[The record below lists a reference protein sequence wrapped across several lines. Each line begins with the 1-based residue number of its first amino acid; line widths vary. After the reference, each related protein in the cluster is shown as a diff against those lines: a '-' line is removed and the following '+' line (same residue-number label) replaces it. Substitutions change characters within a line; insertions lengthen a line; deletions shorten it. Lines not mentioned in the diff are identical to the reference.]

1 LRKPIFRNP
10 IFIKAEKLEPIQAVD
25 HRLSS
30 RSPAPN
36 IVAGPFVYLLSNPIT
51 PTMNHANHPT
61 LFLLALTTLFL
72 CCLLPAGAS
81 DTKIRAYQGRT
92 IYEWDGRYLS
102 QYQGRRIYEWD
113 GRYVSQY
120 QGRRIYEWDGCY
132 LSQYQ
137 GSRLLEIDES
147 GIRAYQGK
155 RLFTWDGEH
164 VSRYQ
169 GRRVLTVEGVVPQP
183 VLALLVAGKL

>member
-1 LRKPIFRNP
+1 M
-10 IFIKAEKLEPIQAVD
+10 AE
-25 HRLSS
+25 
-30 RSPAPN
+30 
-36 IVAGPFVYLLSNPIT
+36 PFVYLLSNPLT
-51 PTMNHANHPT
+51 PTMNHSNLST
-61 LFLLALTTLFL
+61 CFLVALTTLLF

-81 DTKIRAYQGRT
+81 DAKIRAYQGRT
-92 IYEWDGRYLS
+92 LYEWDGRYLS

-120 QGRRIYEWDGCY
+120 QGRHIYQWDGCY
-132 LSQYQ
+132 LSHYQ

-169 GRRVLTVEGVVPQP
+169 GRRVLTVEGIVPQP
-183 VLALLVAGKL
+183 VLALFAAGKL